1 MKICIL
7 GDSIAKGILYDEEG
21 GRYVTSRDSFAAR
34 LADDGAEVDNFSV
47 FGCTVTKGLQL
58 AQRHQARLAGAD
70 VVLMDF
76 GGNDCDFHWD
86 DIAAAPDAH
95 HDPNTVMELYL
106 ENYTKLIYLIQ
117 GSDAMPLV
125 LNLPPIGAR
134 RYFDHFSVDMDDAG
148 RANVIRWLGGDV
160 EYIHR
165 WHRSYNGQLTALTAS
180 LHIPFA
186 DIRGD
191 FYRSGDYNDFL
202 CRDGIHPTREGQ
214 GLIYDRLRSF
224 LPAAL

>member
-7 GDSIAKGILYDEEG
+7 GDSIAKGILYDEEER
-21 GRYVTSRDSFAAR
+21 RYVTSRDSFAAR

-70 VVLMDF
+70 VVLMEF

-106 ENYTKLIYLIQ
+106 ENYTKLICLIQ
-117 GSDAMPLV
+117 GSGAMSLRISLISASV
-125 LNLPPIGAR
+125 GTGLGTSLRIYSVSSTSSLP
-134 RYFDHFSVDMDDAG
+134 
-148 RANVIRWLGGDV
+148 RAT
-160 EYIHR
+160 
-165 WHRSYNGQLTALTAS
+165 SKS
-180 LHIPFA
+180 
-186 DIRGD
+186 
-191 FYRSGDYNDFL
+191 SG
-202 CRDGIHPTREGQ
+202 
-214 GLIYDRLRSF
+214 
-224 LPAAL
+224 PA